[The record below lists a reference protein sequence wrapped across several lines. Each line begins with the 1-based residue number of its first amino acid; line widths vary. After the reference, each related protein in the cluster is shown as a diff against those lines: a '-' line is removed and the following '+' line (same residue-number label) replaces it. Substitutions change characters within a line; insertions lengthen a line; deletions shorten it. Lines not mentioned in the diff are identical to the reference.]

1 MLNRDKIPV
10 VVGALLLFGTIAWAW
25 ISDLSGGRAD
35 FENKITQNREF
46 PVDQTVPPSVAP
58 LDWGKPTPQKGA
70 NWIFDIFT
78 PPVIYYDGETET
90 FTVTPPF
97 PNAIP
102 SEDPFELKLVKVS
115 RQPFRL
121 QLVSYAG
128 AIGNYLLTLENLESG
143 RDIFCAPGDDLIDL
157 GVRILE
163 FKEKRLVA
171 ASAGKDST
179 EAFDLVGEVLV
190 EDLESGK
197 SYRLR
202 HNEMTFL
209 DESIA
214 EFRIPSGQ
222 QLRLSQG
229 DSWSSEVATYR
240 VNSIESGE
248 GSVRVERT
256 LTDVGDKEVKLLQ
269 PLSSFNTQDQSDSN
283 PRPLDPTPGTF

>member
-1 MLNRDKIPV
+1 MLNGEKILAML
-10 VVGALLLFGTIAWAW
+10 GALLLIGAIAWALF
-25 ISDLSGGRAD
+25 SDLGGGGLGLAPD
-35 FENKITQNREF
+35 VSQNPEF
-46 PVDQTVPPSVAP
+46 LVEQTVSQDALPSG
-58 LDWGKPTPQKGA
+58 WGKPTPQGGA

-78 PPVIYYDGETET
+78 PPVIYYDEDTET

-102 SEDPFELKLVKVS
+102 AEDPFELQLVEVS

-143 RDIFCAPGDDLIDL
+143 RDIFCAPRDDLINL

-163 FKEKRLVA
+163 FNEVRLVA
-171 ASAGKDST
+171 ASTGIDST
-179 EAFDLVGEVLV
+179 EAFDLVGEAVV

-202 HNEMTFL
+202 HNDITYL

-214 EFRIPSGQ
+214 EFRTPSGE
-222 QLRLSQG
+222 QLKLSQG
-229 DSWSSEVATYR
+229 DSWSSEEATYQ
-240 VNSIESGE
+240 VNSIQSDE
-248 GSVRVERT
+248 GSVWVERI

-269 PLSSFNTQDQSDSN
+269 PLSSFNTQDQSNRNSRLSD
-283 PRPLDPTPGTF
+283 PRPGTF